1 MGPKLRL
8 EKMATDESEQIM
20 SSISKIVQTVSHV
33 IFLTLMSLAILSC
46 AQQPGAKHPPGTRQ
60 GVNGTPPGWHA
71 WELLTG
77 MDSEKAGFALYTYVL
92 FGHRL
97 DVHARIESD
106 TRERYQNLLNA
117 IVVSTA
123 RTSEIDEIPREETNI
138 FYIPALAGGKEPS
151 LKNYDTVLAMRY
163 VRMLSILV
171 KNDNPELS
179 GRLTTNPGP
188 FLISTLM
195 PIGEIG
201 TDQTDLLYTDLS
213 TTNPAAMA
221 EIVSAYK
228 QRITS
233 SSVNRVESFR
243 PLRLAL
249 LNIVLNADDNVKL
262 VKAALAEWTP

>member
-1 MGPKLRL
+1 MNS
-8 EKMATDESEQIM
+8 T
-20 SSISKIVQTVSHV
+20 SKIGQSVAHV
-33 IFLTLMSLAILSC
+33 IFLTLMSLAILAC
-46 AQQPGAKHPPGTRQ
+46 AQQPGAKHPPATRQ
-60 GVNGTPPGWHA
+60 GVKAAPPSWHA
-71 WELLTG
+71 WELLTE
-77 MDSEKAGFALYTYVL
+77 MDSEKDDFALYTYVL
-92 FGHRL
+92 FGRRL
-97 DVHARIESD
+97 DVQARIESG
-106 TRERYQNLLNA
+106 TRERYQSLLDA

-138 FYIPALAGGKEPS
+138 FYIPALAAGKEPS
-151 LKNYDTVLAMRY
+151 LKNYDIVLAMRY

-171 KNDNPELS
+171 RKYNPELS
-179 GRLTTNPGP
+179 DRLTTNPGP

-233 SSVNRVESFR
+233 SSVNRVESFW

>member
-1 MGPKLRL
+1 
-8 EKMATDESEQIM
+8 MATEKSGQTLNTFD
-20 SSISKIVQTVSHV
+20 KIVQTVSHV
-33 IFLTLMSLAILSC
+33 VLLTLMSLAILAC
-46 AQQPGAKHPPGTRQ
+46 AQQEGAKHPTGTRRSA
-60 GVNGTPPGWHA
+60 NGTPPSWHA
-71 WELLTG
+71 WQLLTE
-77 MDSEKAGFALYTYVL
+77 MDSEKADFALYTYVL
-92 FGHRL
+92 FGRRL
-97 DVHARIESD
+97 DMQARIESD
-106 TRERYQNLLNA
+106 TRERYQSLLDA
-117 IVVSTA
+117 IVVSTP
-123 RTSEIDEIPREETNI
+123 RTSENDELPKEETNI
-138 FYIPALAGGKEPS
+138 FYIPALAAGKEPS

-179 GRLTTNPGP
+179 ARLTTNPGP

-228 QRITS
+228 LRVTGS
-233 SSVNRVESFR
+233 RVNRVESFW
-243 PLRLAL
+243 PLRFAL